1 VTNRSQE
8 LARAIRESVTPLT
21 VAKQVKPQVET
32 PKKTKIVLV
41 RTVGEALSRAMAKEV
56 GQAFPFLAKDAFEA
70 REDEV
75 QA

>member
-1 VTNRSQE
+1 
-8 LARAIRESVTPLT
+8 

-56 GQAFPFLAKDAFEA
+56 GQAFPFLAEDAFEA